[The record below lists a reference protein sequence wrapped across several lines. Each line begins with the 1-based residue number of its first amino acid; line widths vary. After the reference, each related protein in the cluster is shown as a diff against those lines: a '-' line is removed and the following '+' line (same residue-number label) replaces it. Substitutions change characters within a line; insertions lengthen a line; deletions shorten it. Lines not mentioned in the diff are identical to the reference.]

1 MIDRSPI
8 AAGSA
13 SESRTLPEQS
23 EGRTAPRE
31 QVRLTTA
38 LGRIVRYAAPV
49 ALLAV
54 VAVHGTLGGADA
66 LAQRT
71 RVHAAMS
78 AALSNVP
85 VATASAV
92 AMLPVGDELIDQP
105 LPTVPIAA
113 ALSMAAS
120 SAFTGESARFE
131 PWLNMRVEAD
141 DSARKPRQL
150 EREQAN
156 IARFI
161 AARYRVTLD
170 ATTEFVH
177 HAYLAARDAR
187 IDPMLVLAVMSVE
200 SSFDPRAQS
209 SAGAQGLM
217 QVLTRVH
224 VEKFMPFGGIRAA
237 FDPVANIRVGSA
249 ILREYIQRDGSVE
262 GALKS
267 YVGAALMDNDGGYG
281 AKVLNAR
288 DRIAAAAAGKP
299 IPAELAMVA
308 PRTERAVMVRTAA
321 MVDAPVTSEPAV
333 APAIVSPA
341 YEPARSAPPAAV
353 GPVPEGVNVQPA
365 QPAGSAGQGDI

>member
-1 MIDRSPI
+1 
-8 AAGSA
+8 
-13 SESRTLPEQS
+13 
-23 EGRTAPRE
+23 
-31 QVRLTTA
+31 
-38 LGRIVRYAAPV
+38 
-49 ALLAV
+49 
-54 VAVHGTLGGADA
+54 
-66 LAQRT
+66 
-71 RVHAAMS
+71 MS

>member
-13 SESRTLPEQS
+13 SEARALPEQS
-23 EGRTAPRE
+23 VGRTAPRE
-31 QVRLTTA
+31 RVRLTTA

-85 VATASAV
+85 AATASTV
-92 AMLPVGDELIDQP
+92 AMLPLGDELIDQP
-105 LPTVPIAA
+105 LPTVPVAA

-321 MVDAPVTSEPAV
+321 MVDAPVTLEPAV

-341 YEPARSAPPAAV
+341 YEPARTAPPAAV
-353 GPVPEGVNVQPA
+353 GPVPESVNVQPA

>member
-1 MIDRSPI
+1 MIDRLPI
-8 AAGSA
+8 AAGNSA
-13 SESRTLPEQS
+13 DSQEVGGMS
-23 EGRTAPRE
+23 GRRAPHE
-31 QVRLTTA
+31 VIRLA
-38 LGRIVRYAAPV
+38 FGMGRMARRVAPA
-49 ALLAV
+49 ALLAA
-54 VAVHGTLGGADA
+54 VAVHGTLGGSDA
-66 LAQRT
+66 LAERT

-78 AALSNVP
+78 AALANVSAP
-85 VATASAV
+85 VASPLAL
-92 AMLPVGDELIDQP
+92 LPSGADLTLEQP
-105 LPTVPIAA
+105 LPAVPLAA
-113 ALSMAAS
+113 ALELATS
-120 SAFTGESARFE
+120 SSFTGESARFE
-131 PWLNMRVEAD
+131 PWLHQRPDAE
-141 DSARKPRQL
+141 DSSRKPRQL

-267 YVGAALMDNDGGYG
+267 YVGAALMEHDGGYG

-288 DRIAAAAAGKP
+288 ERIAAAAAGKP
-299 IPAELAMVA
+299 IPPELAMAA
-308 PRTERAVMVRTAA
+308 PRTERVALVRAGAATQASDTAEPTAV
-321 MVDAPVTSEPAV
+321 PV
-333 APAIVSPA
+333 IMF
-341 YEPARSAPPAAV
+341 EPARAASTAPA
-353 GPVPEGVNVQPA
+353 PVSPPEASGA
-365 QPAGSAGQGDI
+365 QPSAQGAASGHGEI

>member
-1 MIDRSPI
+1 MIDQLPI
-8 AAGSA
+8 AAGNAADSLEVRGT
-13 SESRTLPEQS
+13 S
-23 EGRTAPRE
+23 GRRAPHE
-31 QVRLTTA
+31 AVRLA
-38 LGRIVRYAAPV
+38 HGLGRMARRVAPV
-49 ALLAV
+49 ALLAA
-54 VAVHGTLGGADA
+54 VAVHGTLGGSDA
-66 LAQRT
+66 LAERT

-78 AALSNVP
+78 AALASVSVP
-85 VATASAV
+85 VASPL
-92 AMLPVGDELIDQP
+92 AMLPDGAELAFEQP
-105 LPTVPIAA
+105 LPAVPLAA
-113 ALSMAAS
+113 ALELAAS
-120 SAFTGESARFE
+120 SSFTGESARFE
-131 PWLNMRVEAD
+131 PWLHHRPDAE
-141 DSARKPRQL
+141 DSSRKPRQL

-288 DRIAAAAAGKP
+288 ERIAAAAAGKP
-299 IPAELAMVA
+299 IPPEVVMAA
-308 PRTERAVMVRTAA
+308 PRTERVAMLRTGASAQANDTAEAGAVPVSAFESARPATI
-321 MVDAPVTSEPAV
+321 AP
-333 APAIVSPA
+333 SPA
-341 YEPARSAPPAAV
+341 TPPEAA
-353 GPVPEGVNVQPA
+353 GAQAA
-365 QPAGSAGQGDI
+365 QPNGQGDI

>member
-8 AAGSA
+8 AASSA
-13 SESRTLPEQS
+13 SEPRALPEQS
-23 EGRTAPRE
+23 GREAPQDRL
-31 QVRLTTA
+31 RLTA
-38 LGRIVRYAAPV
+38 VMGRMLRHAAPT

-54 VAVHGTLGGADA
+54 VAVHGTLGGTDA

-71 RVHAAMS
+71 RVHAAVS
-78 AALSNVP
+78 AALANLPAPAS
-85 VATASAV
+85 SAV
-92 AMLPVGDELIDQP
+92 VMLPTGDALPGQP
-105 LPTVPIAA
+105 LPEAPIAET
-113 ALSMAAS
+113 LSRVAS
-120 SAFTGESARFE
+120 SAFTSESARFE
-131 PWLNMRVEAD
+131 PWLHLRPDSD
-141 DSARKPRQL
+141 DIARTPRQL

-281 AKVLNAR
+281 AKVLSAR

-299 IPAELAMVA
+299 IPAELAMPA
-308 PRTERAVMVRTAA
+308 PRTERVAMVRTAA
-321 MVDAPVTSEPAV
+321 LADAPPATESVV
-333 APAIVSPA
+333 APATVGPV
-341 YEPARSAPPAAV
+341 YEPARSTPSASPGQASEAV
-353 GPVPEGVNVQPA
+353 GLQPA
-365 QPAGSAGQGDI
+365 QSARSAGQGDI